1 MHTKYNKSGLSV
13 LGFPCNQFGAQEPGT
28 NAEIKEFCKSKYE
41 VSFDM
46 FSKVNVNGKDAA
58 PFYKHLTKQAAK
70 PKGPGKVAWNFEKFV
85 IDRQGKVIGRFGPRT
100 KPNDPAVLKLIE
112 GAFGEEKVT
121 APPVLLTS
129 PAAKP
134 LHRGALC
141 IFTAHPSL
149 C

>member
-28 NAEIKEFCKSKYE
+28 NAEIKEFCKSKYD

-85 IDRQGKVIGRFGPRT
+85 IGKDGKVVARFEPRT
-100 KPNDPAVLKLIE
+100 KPDAPEVLKAIE
-112 GAFGEEKVT
+112 
-121 APPVLLTS
+121 
-129 PAAKP
+129 AALAK
-134 LHRGALC
+134 
-141 IFTAHPSL
+141 
-149 C
+149 

>member
-58 PFYKHLTKQAAK
+58 PFYKHLRKQAAK
-70 PKGPGKVAWNFEKFV
+70 PKGPGKVTWNFEKFV

-112 GAFGEEKVT
+112 GA
-121 APPVLLTS
+121 L
-129 PAAKP
+129 AKKK
-134 LHRGALC
+134 
-141 IFTAHPSL
+141 
-149 C
+149 

>member
-58 PFYKHLTKQAAK
+58 PFYKHLTKQAAT

-112 GAFGEEKVT
+112 GA
-121 APPVLLTS
+121 L
-129 PAAKP
+129 AKKK
-134 LHRGALC
+134 
-141 IFTAHPSL
+141 
-149 C
+149 